1 MLEFNE
7 KEIFTRAEVLEI
19 VRRSASIAGYDAKTV
34 WKLVNM
40 LEGPA
45 MSSFDIPNCGAGIRN
60 LHGLLK
66 FNNIL
71 GKKEDIHDGFDE
83 MYQSVE

>member
-1 MLEFNE
+1 MEFNE
-7 KEIFTRAEVLEI
+7 KEIFTHAEVLEI
-19 VRRSASIAGYDAKTV
+19 MRRSASMASYDAKTV

-45 MSSFDIPNCGAGIRN
+45 MFTFDIPNCGVGIRN

-71 GKKEDIHDGFDE
+71 GEKKDIHDGFDE

>member
-19 VRRSASIAGYDAKTV
+19 VRRSASMACYDAKTV
-34 WKLVNM
+34 WRLVNM
-40 LEGPA
+40 LEGPS
-45 MSSFDIPNCGAGIRN
+45 MFTFDLPNCGVGIRN

-71 GKKEDIHDGFDE
+71 GKKEDIYDGFDE

>member
-1 MLEFNE
+1 MLEFND

-19 VRRSASIAGYDAKTV
+19 AQRSASIAGYDAKTV

-40 LEGPA
+40 LEGPV
-45 MSSFDIPNCGAGIRN
+45 MSSFDIPNCGSGIRN

-71 GKKEDIHDGFDE
+71 GKKEDIHDGLEE

>member
-19 VRRSASIAGYDAKTV
+19 ARRSASMAGYDAKTV

-40 LEGPA
+40 LEGSA
-45 MSSFDIPNCGAGIRN
+45 MFTFDIPNCGVGIRN

-71 GKKEDIHDGFDE
+71 GKKEDIYDGFDE